1 METKT
6 CKVCGRELPLTD
18 YRKVKGGGYGSTCKE
33 CFLEALKEAHY
44 QRKIGGGG
52 GKQTPFPDPDF
63 DGREPGEVMRMMGR
77 AKKWLESR
85 GFVIRLS
92 GEYHETK
99 IRKLKFE

>member
-52 GKQTPFPDPDF
+52 VKPLPFPTPTST
-63 DGREPGEVMRMMGR
+63 
-77 AKKWLESR
+77 AKPSEMWCA
-85 GFVIRLS
+85 
-92 GEYHETK
+92 
-99 IRKLKFE
+99 

>member
-6 CKVCGRELPLTD
+6 CKVCGRELPETSF
-18 YRKVKGGGYGSTCKE
+18 RKVKGGGYGSTCKE
-33 CFLEALKEAHY
+33 CISEALKEAAF
-44 QRKIGGGG
+44 QRKTEGG
-52 GKQTPFPDPDF
+52 GKQTPFSDPDF
-63 DGREPGEVMRMMGR
+63 DGKEPGEVMRMMGR

-85 GFVIRLS
+85 GFVIQLS